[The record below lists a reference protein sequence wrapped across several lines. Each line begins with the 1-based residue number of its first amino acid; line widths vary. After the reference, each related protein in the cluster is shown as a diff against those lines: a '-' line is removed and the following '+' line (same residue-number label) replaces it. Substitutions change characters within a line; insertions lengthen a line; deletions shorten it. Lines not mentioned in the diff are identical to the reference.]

1 MAQNEGYTDGTTKFT
16 YAEYTTFAQ
25 ALSALNDSDSFE
37 GWISAVLNN
46 KGTAEYVV
54 INSKDA
60 IGVTTDNGTTP
71 ATKGGINLT
80 GITYGTG
87 KYTVT
92 YKATKAF
99 SGCATWSLKLT
110 TAAGALIAEDSGAC
124 ATSSYAVGN
133 AGSVDVTTAQ
143 RAATDINAVVT
154 FYDANGNVIAS
165 AEGLLAV

>member
-1 MAQNEGYTDGTTKFT
+1 MLNKNG
-16 YAEYTTFAQ
+16 
-25 ALSALNDSDSFE
+25 SAKCVIIKSNT
-37 GWISAVLNN
+37 AV
-46 KGTAEYVV
+46 K
-54 INSKDA
+54 
-60 IGVTTDNGTTP
+60 VTTDDGTTP

-80 GITYGTG
+80 GITYDGTTPSG

-99 SGCATWSLKLT
+99 SGCAKWSLKLT

-124 ATSSYAVGN
+124 ATSSYVVGTE
-133 AGSVDVTTAQ
+133 GYVDVTTAK
-143 RAATDINAVVT
+143 RAASDINAVVT

>member
-1 MAQNEGYTDGTTKFT
+1 M
-16 YAEYTTFAQ
+16 
-25 ALSALNDSDSFE
+25 NDSDSFE

-110 TAAGALIAEDSGAC
+110 TAAGALIAEGSGAC